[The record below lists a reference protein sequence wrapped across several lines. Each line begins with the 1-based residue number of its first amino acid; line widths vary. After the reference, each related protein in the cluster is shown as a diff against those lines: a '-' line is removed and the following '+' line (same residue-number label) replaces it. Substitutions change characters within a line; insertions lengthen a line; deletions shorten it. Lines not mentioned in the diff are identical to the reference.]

1 MMLPNYI
8 CGTWVRGGGDGHVL
22 HDPVT
27 GAEVARVSSAGV
39 AFADAL
45 AYGRAVGGAA
55 LRSLGT
61 TIQREALVM
70 TYSDIFWLM
79 SVGIVIVLPL
89 VAFGRSV
96 RRRSRVAQDTLA
108 DASA

>member
-45 AYGRAVGGAA
+45 AYGRDRKSTR
-55 LRSLGT
+55 LNSSHT
-61 TIQREALVM
+61 
-70 TYSDIFWLM
+70 
-79 SVGIVIVLPL
+79 
-89 VAFGRSV
+89 
-96 RRRSRVAQDTLA
+96 
-108 DASA
+108 